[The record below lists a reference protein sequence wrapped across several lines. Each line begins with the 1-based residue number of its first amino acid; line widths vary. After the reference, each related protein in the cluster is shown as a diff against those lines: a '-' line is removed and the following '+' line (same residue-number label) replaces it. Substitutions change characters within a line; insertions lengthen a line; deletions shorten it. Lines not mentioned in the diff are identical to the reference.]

1 MNYGV
6 SVSTIFN
13 LDPESVFA
21 ALCFLDNF
29 PLWHSGMISVS
40 KKGYLKEN
48 MLYNT
53 QTIVLGELNKAS
65 VEVIRYEPNTTL
77 ELVNNAGIVRYHQLY
92 KLISETP
99 SQTEVICMM
108 QFDLKTIA
116 SDLARPVIENM
127 AESRVRGDMETLRS
141 LLAA

>member
-6 SVSTIFN
+6 SVSTIFT
-13 LDPESVFA
+13 LDPKTVFD
-21 ALCFLDNF
+21 ALCYLDNF
-29 PLWHSGMISVS
+29 PLWHSGMVSVS

-48 MLYNT
+48 MLYST
-53 QTIVLGELNKAS
+53 QTVVLGEINKAS
-65 VEVIRYEPNTTL
+65 VEVLRCEPNITL
-77 ELVNNAGIVRYHQLY
+77 ELVNNAGIVKYHQLY

-108 QFDLKTIA
+108 QFDLNSVA

-127 AESRVRGDMETLRS
+127 AEIRVRGDIETLRS
-141 LLAA
+141 LLVA